1 MKNSWFFRLFASFAK
16 DATDIAQAVKD
27 VLKSPPVDPT
37 RWAETPPDWWH
48 SKAVRSAQMPQNG
61 ERPEAKEGGFAV
73 GFDGSLIYSNGKTA
87 AEIAGWKDVGEGGE
101 VTEYD
106 YGEML
111 AYVPKLTNVTLAK
124 QIKPLWRKGKK
135 YRDIAVL
142 VGVSEQYVKYYCACF
157 ERANRTSNASPIEVP
172 G

>member
-1 MKNSWFFRLFASFAK
+1 MNLVKSFFTEAAAIIRDCAK
-16 DATDIAQAVKD
+16 AFET
-27 VLKSPPVDPT
+27 SPLDPH
-37 RWAETPPDWWH
+37 RFAETPPDWWH
-48 SKAVRSAQMPQNG
+48 SKAARSAQMLQNG